1 MATSTE
7 NVSYDAAGRVIPKIF
22 PPTSEHAAKIVML
35 VAYAALLATLIFVA
49 VDAVI
54 TLAG

>member
-7 NVSYDAAGRVIPKIF
+7 NVTYDAHGRMIPKVF

-35 VAYAALLATLIFVA
+35 AAYAALLATLIFVV
-49 VDAVI
+49 VDAVNV
-54 TLAG
+54 LAG